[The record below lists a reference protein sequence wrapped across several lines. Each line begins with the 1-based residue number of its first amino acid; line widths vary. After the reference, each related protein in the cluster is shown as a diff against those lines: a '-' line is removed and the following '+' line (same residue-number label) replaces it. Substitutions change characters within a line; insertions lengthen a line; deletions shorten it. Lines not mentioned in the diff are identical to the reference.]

1 MILKII
7 LAALCANLLY
17 TNANLM
23 LAASSE
29 LATWQSWMMVVFA
42 ITYSLISTLSIF
54 KMQSLFAIVC
64 FALLDGAAVFLHFA
78 DHGANFKMIVAV
90 YFGIYTAYT
99 LIVAFA
105 IKRNEDAEGSGNEVE
120 GHDAA
125 YWHKCFLYQ
134 KSRAEV
140 AQYCETKS
148 RADNDANGNKM
159 TPFENAE
166 QTPDQFRE
174 TTKMIDGA
182 HQVADGS
189 KMKNDDK
196 VILDAISEYKLDVSN
211 QILSIKRAFARMKD
225 PDKRRE
231 RIKDLPPE
239 VRAEIR
245 KLYDL

>member
-64 FALLDGAAVFLHFA
+64 FAILDGAAVFLHFA

-105 IKRNEDAEGSGNEVE
+105 IKRNEDAEDNGNEVE

-134 KSRAEV
+134 KD
-140 AQYCETKS
+140 
-148 RADNDANGNKM
+148 RADNAANGNKM
-159 TPFENAE
+159 TPFETE
-166 QTPDQFRE
+166 PTPDQFRE
-174 TTKMIDGA
+174 VTKIIEDEPKELPDVGKEINA
-182 HQVADGS
+182 EHQDADIS
-189 KMKNDDK
+189 KT
-196 VILDAISEYKLDVSN
+196 
-211 QILSIKRAFARMKD
+211 ILSIKRAFNRMKD

-231 RIKDLPPE
+231 RIKDLPSE
-239 VRAEIR
+239 VQAEIR
-245 KLYDL
+245 KIYDL

>member
-1 MILKII
+1 MALKII

-23 LAASSE
+23 MAASSGN
-29 LATWQSWMMVVFA
+29 LATWQTVLMVVFA
-42 ITYSLISTLSIF
+42 TTYSLISTLSIF
-54 KMQSLFAIVC
+54 KMQSIFAIVC

-120 GHDAA
+120 GHDAV
-125 YWHKCFLYQ
+125 YWHKCFLFQ
-134 KSRAEV
+134 KG
-140 AQYCETKS
+140 
-148 RADNDANGNKM
+148 RADNYENGNKM

-166 QTPDQFRE
+166 PTPDQFRE
-174 TTKMIDGA
+174 VTKMIDDA
-182 HQVADGS
+182 HQVADIS
-189 KMKNDDK
+189 KTINDDK
-196 VILDAISEYKLDVSN
+196 VILDAISEYKLDFDN

-231 RIKDLPPE
+231 RIKSMPPE
-239 VRAEIR
+239 VRAEIT
-245 KLYDL
+245 KLYGL

>member
-1 MILKII
+1 MKKII
-7 LAALCANLLY
+7 LGALCVNLLY

-23 LAASSE
+23 AAASE
-29 LATWQSWMMVVFA
+29 GVARWAFA
-42 ITYSLISTLSIF
+42 LMIGFALTYSLISTYALFHVQQIF
-54 KMQSLFAIVC
+54 PIAVFAV
-64 FALLDGAAVFLHFA
+64 LDGFAVYTHLA
-78 DHGANFKMIVAV
+78 PHGENFKMLVAA

-99 LIVAFA
+99 LLIIYATRDG
-105 IKRNEDAEGSGNEVE
+105 KAESGSGSTVD

-159 TPFENAE
+159 TPFKNAE

-189 KMKNDDK
+189 NLINDDK

-231 RIKDLPPE
+231 RIKSMPPE
-239 VRAEIR
+239 VQAEIR
-245 KLYDL
+245 KIYEL

>member
-29 LATWQSWMMVVFA
+29 LATWQSLLMIVFA
-42 ITYSLISTLSIF
+42 VTYSLISTLSIF

-64 FALLDGAAVFLHFA
+64 FAILDGAAVFLHFA

-105 IKRNEDAEGSGNEVE
+105 IKRNEDAEGSV
-120 GHDAA
+120 
-125 YWHKCFLYQ
+125 
-134 KSRAEV
+134 
-140 AQYCETKS
+140 
-148 RADNDANGNKM
+148 
-159 TPFENAE
+159 ENAE
-166 QTPDQFRE
+166 PTPDQFRE
-174 TTKMIDGA
+174 ATKMIEDKPKELPDIGKENTE
-182 HQVADGS
+182 HQDADIS
-189 KMKNDDK
+189 KT
-196 VILDAISEYKLDVSN
+196 
-211 QILSIKRAFARMKD
+211 ILSIKRAFARMTD

-231 RIKDLPPE
+231 RIKDLPDE
-239 VRAEIR
+239 VKNEIK

>member
-29 LATWQSWMMVVFA
+29 LATWQSLLMVVFA

-64 FALLDGAAVFLHFA
+64 FAILDGAAVFLHFA

-105 IKRNEDAEGSGNEVE
+105 IKRNEDAEGGGNEVD

-134 KSRAEV
+134 KD
-140 AQYCETKS
+140 
-148 RADNDANGNKM
+148 RADNAANGNKM
-159 TPFENAE
+159 TPFETE
-166 QTPDQFRE
+166 PTPDQFRE
-174 TTKMIDGA
+174 VTKMIDDA
-182 HQVADGS
+182 HQVADIS
-189 KMKNDDK
+189 KTINDDK
-196 VILDAISEYKLDVSN
+196 VILDAISEYKSDVSN
-211 QILSIKRAFARMKD
+211 QILSVKRAFARMKD

-231 RIKDLPPE
+231 RIKSMPLE
-239 VRAEIR
+239 VQAEIR
-245 KLYDL
+245 KIYDL

>member
-29 LATWQSWMMVVFA
+29 LATWQSLLMVVFA
-42 ITYSLISTLSIF
+42 VTYSLISTLSIF

-64 FALLDGAAVFLHFA
+64 FAILDGAAVYLHFA

-105 IKRNEDAEGSGNEVE
+105 IKRNEDAESDGNEVE

-125 YWHKCFLYQ
+125 YWYKCFLYQ
-134 KSRAEV
+134 KD
-140 AQYCETKS
+140 
-148 RADNDANGNKM
+148 RADNAATGNKM
-159 TPFENAE
+159 TPFETE
-166 QTPDQFRE
+166 PTPDQFRE
-174 TTKMIDGA
+174 VTKMIEDEPKELPDVGKEINTEY
-182 HQVADGS
+182 QDADIS
-189 KMKNDDK
+189 KT
-196 VILDAISEYKLDVSN
+196 
-211 QILSIKRAFARMKD
+211 ILSIKRAFNRMKD

-231 RIKDLPPE
+231 RIKSMPPE
-239 VRAEIR
+239 VQAEIR
-245 KLYDL
+245 KIYDL

>member
-42 ITYSLISTLSIF
+42 VTYSLISTLSIF

-64 FALLDGAAVFLHFA
+64 FAILDGAAVFLHFA
-78 DHGANFKMIVAV
+78 DHGANFKMIVSV

-105 IKRNEDAEGSGNEVE
+105 IKRNEDADDNGNEVE

-134 KSRAEV
+134 KD
-140 AQYCETKS
+140 
-148 RADNDANGNKM
+148 RADNANRDNLKRFDDVEPTGNKM
-159 TPFENAE
+159 TPFEGVAE
-166 QTPDQFRE
+166 NTTSADQFRE
-174 TTKMIDGA
+174 VTKIIEDKPKELPDVGKEINA
-182 HQVADGS
+182 EHQDADIS
-189 KMKNDDK
+189 KT
-196 VILDAISEYKLDVSN
+196 
-211 QILSIKRAFARMKD
+211 ILSIKRAFNRMKD

-231 RIKDLPPE
+231 RIKDLPEE
-239 VRAEIR
+239 VKNEIK

>member
-42 ITYSLISTLSIF
+42 VTYSLISTLSIF

-64 FALLDGAAVFLHFA
+64 FAILDGAAVFLHFA
-78 DHGANFKMIVAV
+78 DHDANFKMIVAV

-105 IKRNEDAEGSGNEVE
+105 IKRNEDAEGNGNEVE

-134 KSRAEV
+134 KD
-140 AQYCETKS
+140 
-148 RADNDANGNKM
+148 RADNAANGNKM

-166 QTPDQFRE
+166 PTTEHLRE
-174 TTKMIDGA
+174 VTKMIEGEPKELPDINA
-182 HQVADGS
+182 EHQDADIN
-189 KMKNDDK
+189 KT
-196 VILDAISEYKLDVSN
+196 
-211 QILSIKRAFARMKD
+211 ILSIKRAFNRMKD

-231 RIKDLPPE
+231 RIKDMPPE
-239 VRAEIR
+239 VQAEIR
-245 KLYDL
+245 KIYDL

>member
-29 LATWQSWMMVVFA
+29 LATWQSWMMVIFA

-64 FALLDGAAVFLHFA
+64 FAILDGAAVFLHFA

-105 IKRNEDAEGSGNEVE
+105 IKRNEDAEDNGNEVE
-120 GHDAA
+120 GHDAQ

-134 KSRAEV
+134 KD
-140 AQYCETKS
+140 
-148 RADNDANGNKM
+148 RADNAANGNKM
-159 TPFENAE
+159 TPFETE
-166 QTPDQFRE
+166 PTPDQFRE
-174 TTKMIDGA
+174 VTKMIEDEPKELPDVGKEINA
-182 HQVADGS
+182 EHQDADIS
-189 KMKNDDK
+189 KT
-196 VILDAISEYKLDVSN
+196 
-211 QILSIKRAFARMKD
+211 ILSIKRAFNRMKD

-231 RIKDLPPE
+231 RIKDLPDE
-239 VRAEIR
+239 VKNEIR
-245 KLYDL
+245 KIYDL

>member
-64 FALLDGAAVFLHFA
+64 FAILDGAAVFLHFA
-78 DHGANFKMIVAV
+78 DHGANFKLIVAV

-99 LIVAFA
+99 LIVCFV
-105 IKRNEDAEGSGNEVE
+105 IKMHGNDGKDAAKIE

-134 KSRAEV
+134 KD
-140 AQYCETKS
+140 
-148 RADNDANGNKM
+148 RADNAANRDKM

-166 QTPDQFRE
+166 PTPDQFRE
-174 TTKMIDGA
+174 PTKMIEDEPKELPDIRKEINA
-182 HQVADGS
+182 EHQDAD
-189 KMKNDDK
+189 
-196 VILDAISEYKLDVSN
+196 ISN
-211 QILSIKRAFARMKD
+211 TILSIKRAFARMKD

-231 RIKDLPPE
+231 RIKGLPEE
-239 VRAEIR
+239 VKNEIR
-245 KLYDL
+245 KIYDL

>member
-1 MILKII
+1 MALKII

-64 FALLDGAAVFLHFA
+64 FAILDGAAVFLHFA
-78 DHGANFKMIVAV
+78 DHGANFKLIVAV

-105 IKRNEDAEGSGNEVE
+105 IKRNEDAEDNGNEVE

-134 KSRAEV
+134 KD
-140 AQYCETKS
+140 
-148 RADNDANGNKM
+148 RADNAATGNKM

-166 QTPDQFRE
+166 PTTEHLRE
-174 TTKMIDGA
+174 VTEMIEDEPKELLDVGKEINSE
-182 HQVADGS
+182 HQDADIS
-189 KMKNDDK
+189 KM
-196 VILDAISEYKLDVSN
+196 
-211 QILSIKRAFARMKD
+211 ILSIKRAFNRMKD

-231 RIKDLPPE
+231 RIKDLPEE
-239 VRAEIR
+239 VKNEIR
-245 KLYDL
+245 KIYDL

>member
-29 LATWQSWMMVVFA
+29 LATWKSWMMVIFA

-54 KMQSLFAIVC
+54 KIQSLFAIVC
-64 FALLDGAAVFLHFA
+64 FAILDGAAVFLHFA

-105 IKRNEDAEGSGNEVE
+105 IKRNEDAEDNGNEVE

-134 KSRAEV
+134 KSRA
-140 AQYCETKS
+140 
-148 RADNDANGNKM
+148 DNASTGNKM

-166 QTPDQFRE
+166 PTPDQFRE
-174 TTKMIDGA
+174 VTKMIDDA
-182 HQVADGS
+182 HQVADIS
-189 KMKNDDK
+189 KTINDDK
-196 VILDAISEYKLDVSN
+196 VILDAISEYKSDFDN

-231 RIKDLPPE
+231 RIKDMPPE

-245 KLYDL
+245 KIYGL

>member
-29 LATWQSWMMVVFA
+29 LAMWQSWMMVIFA

-64 FALLDGAAVFLHFA
+64 FAILDGAAVFLHFA

-105 IKRNEDAEGSGNEVE
+105 IKRNENAEGSGNEVE

-134 KSRAEV
+134 KD
-140 AQYCETKS
+140 
-148 RADNDANGNKM
+148 RADNAANGNKM
-159 TPFENAE
+159 TPFETE
-166 QTPDQFRE
+166 PTPDQFRE
-174 TTKMIDGA
+174 VTKMIEGESKELPDIRKEINA
-182 HQVADGS
+182 EHQDADIS
-189 KMKNDDK
+189 KT
-196 VILDAISEYKLDVSN
+196 
-211 QILSIKRAFARMKD
+211 ILSIKRAFARIKD

-231 RIKDLPPE
+231 RIKDLPDE
-239 VRAEIR
+239 VKNEIK

>member
-64 FALLDGAAVFLHFA
+64 FAILDGAAVYLHFA

-105 IKRNEDAEGSGNEVE
+105 IKRNEDAEGSGYEVE

-134 KSRAEV
+134 KD
-140 AQYCETKS
+140 
-148 RADNDANGNKM
+148 RADNAATGNKM
-159 TPFENAE
+159 TPFENVE
-166 QTPDQFRE
+166 PTTEHLRE
-174 TTKMIDGA
+174 VTKMIEDEPKELPDIREEVNA
-182 HQVADGS
+182 EHQDADTS
-189 KMKNDDK
+189 KT
-196 VILDAISEYKLDVSN
+196 
-211 QILSIKRAFARMKD
+211 ILSVKRAFARMTD

-231 RIKDLPPE
+231 RIKDMPPE
-239 VRAEIR
+239 IQAEIR

>member
-1 MILKII
+1 MALKII

-23 LAASSE
+23 MAASSGN
-29 LATWQSWMMVVFA
+29 LATWQTVLMVVFA
-42 ITYSLISTLSIF
+42 VTYSLISTLSIF
-54 KMQSLFAIVC
+54 KMQSLFAVVC
-64 FALLDGAAVFLHFA
+64 FAILDGAAVFLHFA

-105 IKRNEDAEGSGNEVE
+105 IKRNEDTEGSGNEVE

-134 KSRAEV
+134 KD
-140 AQYCETKS
+140 
-148 RADNDANGNKM
+148 RADKTANGNKM

-166 QTPDQFRE
+166 PTPDQFRE
-174 TTKMIDGA
+174 ATKMIEDEPKELPDIREEINA
-182 HQVADGS
+182 EHQDADIS
-189 KMKNDDK
+189 KT
-196 VILDAISEYKLDVSN
+196 
-211 QILSIKRAFARMKD
+211 ILSIKRAFNRMKD

-231 RIKDLPPE
+231 RIKDMPPE
-239 VRAEIR
+239 VQVEIR

>member
-64 FALLDGAAVFLHFA
+64 FAILDGAAVFLHFA

-105 IKRNEDAEGSGNEVE
+105 IKRNEDAEDNGNEIE

-134 KSRAEV
+134 K
-140 AQYCETKS
+140 Q
-148 RADNDANGNKM
+148 RADNAANGYNLKRV
-159 TPFENAE
+159 ENAE
-166 QTPDQFRE
+166 PTPDQFRE
-174 TTKMIDGA
+174 VTKMIKDEPKELPDIGKEINA
-182 HQVADGS
+182 EHQDADIN
-189 KMKNDDK
+189 KTM
-196 VILDAISEYKLDVSN
+196 
-211 QILSIKRAFARMKD
+211 LSIKRAFNRMKD

-231 RIKDLPPE
+231 RIKDLPDE
-239 VRAEIR
+239 VKNEIK

>member
-23 LAASSE
+23 LAASLE
-29 LATWQSWMMVVFA
+29 LATWQSWMMVIFA

-64 FALLDGAAVFLHFA
+64 FAILDGAAVFLHFA

-105 IKRNEDAEGSGNEVE
+105 IKRNEDATDNGNEVE

-134 KSRAEV
+134 KD
-140 AQYCETKS
+140 
-148 RADNDANGNKM
+148 RADNASTGNKM

-166 QTPDQFRE
+166 PTPDQFRE
-174 TTKMIDGA
+174 VTKMIEGEPKELPDVGEEINGEC
-182 HQVADGS
+182 QDADIS
-189 KMKNDDK
+189 KT
-196 VILDAISEYKLDVSN
+196 ILG
-211 QILSIKRAFARMKD
+211 IKRAFARMKD
-225 PDKRRE
+225 LDKRRE
-231 RIKDLPPE
+231 RIKDLPD
-239 VRAEIR
+239 EI
-245 KLYDL
+245 KGKIKAMYNL

>member
-64 FALLDGAAVFLHFA
+64 FAILDGAAVFLHFA

-105 IKRNEDAEGSGNEVE
+105 IKRNEDATDNGNEIE

-134 KSRAEV
+134 KD
-140 AQYCETKS
+140 
-148 RADNDANGNKM
+148 RADNANRDNLKRFDDVE
-159 TPFENAE
+159 P
-166 QTPDQFRE
+166 TPDQFRE
-174 TTKMIDGA
+174 VTKMIEGEPKELPDIRKEINA
-182 HQVADGS
+182 EHQDADIS
-189 KMKNDDK
+189 KT
-196 VILDAISEYKLDVSN
+196 
-211 QILSIKRAFARMKD
+211 ILSIKRAFARMTD

-231 RIKDLPPE
+231 RIKDLPEE
-239 VRAEIR
+239 VKNEIR
-245 KLYDL
+245 KIYDL

>member
-17 TNANLM
+17 TNANFM

-64 FALLDGAAVFLHFA
+64 FAILDGAAVFLHFA

-105 IKRNEDAEGSGNEVE
+105 IKRNEDAEDNGNEVE
-120 GHDAA
+120 GHDAV

-134 KSRAEV
+134 KD
-140 AQYCETKS
+140 
-148 RADNDANGNKM
+148 RADNAANRDKM
-159 TPFENAE
+159 TPFENEEPA
-166 QTPDQFRE
+166 PDQFRE
-174 TTKMIDGA
+174 VTKMIEDEQKELPDVGKKINTE
-182 HQVADGS
+182 HQDAD
-189 KMKNDDK
+189 
-196 VILDAISEYKLDVSN
+196 ISN
-211 QILSIKRAFARMKD
+211 TILSIKRAFNRMKD

-231 RIKDLPPE
+231 RIKDLPDE
-239 VRAEIR
+239 VKNEIR
-245 KLYDL
+245 KIYDL

>member
-29 LATWQSWMMVVFA
+29 LATWQSLLMVVFA
-42 ITYSLISTLSIF
+42 VTYSLISTLSIF

-99 LIVAFA
+99 LIIAFA
-105 IKRNEDAEGSGNEVE
+105 IKRNEDADDNSNEVE

-134 KSRAEV
+134 KD
-140 AQYCETKS
+140 
-148 RADNDANGNKM
+148 RADNTAKGDKM
-159 TPFENAE
+159 TPFETVP
-166 QTPDQFRE
+166 TPDQFRE
-174 TTKMIDGA
+174 TTKMIECEPKELPDIRKEITDE
-182 HQVADGS
+182 HQDVDIS
-189 KMKNDDK
+189 KT
-196 VILDAISEYKLDVSN
+196 
-211 QILSIKRAFARMKD
+211 ILSIKRAFNRMKD

-231 RIKDLPPE
+231 RIKDMPPE
-239 VRAEIR
+239 VQAEIR
-245 KLYDL
+245 KIYDL

>member
-42 ITYSLISTLSIF
+42 VTYSLISTLSIF

-64 FALLDGAAVFLHFA
+64 FAILDGAAVFLHFA

-105 IKRNEDAEGSGNEVE
+105 IKRNENADDNGNEVE
-120 GHDAA
+120 GHNAT
-125 YWHKCFLYQ
+125 YWYKCFLYQ

-148 RADNDANGNKM
+148 RVDNAANGNKM
-159 TPFENAE
+159 TPFETEPTSDQFPEVKKMVEGESKELSDIRKEINAE
-166 QTPDQFRE
+166 
-174 TTKMIDGA
+174 
-182 HQVADGS
+182 HQDADIS
-189 KMKNDDK
+189 KT
-196 VILDAISEYKLDVSN
+196 
-211 QILSIKRAFARMKD
+211 ILSIKRAFARMTD

-231 RIKDLPPE
+231 RIKDLPEE
-239 VRAEIR
+239 VKNEIR
-245 KLYDL
+245 KIYDL

>member
-64 FALLDGAAVFLHFA
+64 FAILDGAAVFLHFA

-105 IKRNEDAEGSGNEVE
+105 IKRNEDAEDNGNEVE

-134 KSRAEV
+134 K
-140 AQYCETKS
+140 Q
-148 RADNDANGNKM
+148 RADNAANGNNLKPIEDTPKPKPIAEPETKAAIDAPSNSNEDDAKM
-159 TPFENAE
+159 
-166 QTPDQFRE
+166 
-174 TTKMIDGA
+174 
-182 HQVADGS
+182 
-189 KMKNDDK
+189 
-196 VILDAISEYKLDVSN
+196 L
-211 QILSIKRAFARMKD
+211 LSAKRAFARMKD

-231 RIKDLPPE
+231 RIKCLSSD
-239 VRAEIR
+239 VQAEIR
-245 KLYDL
+245 KIYGL

>member
-29 LATWQSWMMVVFA
+29 LATWQSLLMVVFA
-42 ITYSLISTLSIF
+42 VTYSLISTLSIF

-64 FALLDGAAVFLHFA
+64 FAILDGAAVFLHFA

-99 LIVAFA
+99 LIVAFV
-105 IKRNEDAEGSGNEVE
+105 IKRNEDAEDNGNEVE
-120 GHDAA
+120 GHDAV

-134 KSRAEV
+134 KD
-140 AQYCETKS
+140 
-148 RADNDANGNKM
+148 RADKTANGYNLKR
-159 TPFENAE
+159 FENAE
-166 QTPDQFRE
+166 PTPDQFRE
-174 TTKMIDGA
+174 VTKMIEDEPKELA
-182 HQVADGS
+182 EHQDADI
-189 KMKNDDK
+189 DK
-196 VILDAISEYKLDVSN
+196 TM
-211 QILSIKRAFARMKD
+211 LSIKRAFARMKD

-231 RIKDLPPE
+231 RIKDLPDE
-239 VRAEIR
+239 VKNEIR
-245 KLYDL
+245 KIYDL